1 MQMLIL
7 QFVST
12 EDGLDLGGGGGLAA
26 KSHHPQRRGH
36 HHRGDEDV
44 LCVLL
49 LRHVVVEAKS
59 EAQKRWFTCVMLQQN
74 QTSLYTIISQNH
86 RNVSMS
92 DLKAR
97 LALVSASVVAWLLSF
112 LSSAEAMR
120 PSRQRATMLVIHIL
134 SVY

>member
-12 EDGLDLGGGGGLAA
+12 EDGLDLGGGGGLTA

-36 HHRGDEDV
+36 HYRGDEDV
-44 LCVLL
+44 LHAFL

-59 EAQKRWFTCVMLQQN
+59 EARKKMICLCYA
-74 QTSLYTIISQNH
+74 SAKPTITIHSYGH

-97 LALVSASVVAWLLSF
+97 FALVSASVVAWLLSF

-134 SVY
+134 SVS